1 MNEPTNDAPVTV
13 ERELQPCPHC
23 GNERIGMTSIR
34 DGYEVWCKCGA
45 TMQAHNP
52 NARQKAIDQWNMRHR
67 LAALA
72 SAPAPSWSETPEHIR
87 DHLALLAEVELHLQ
101 SSRVF
106 VTTREKMH
114 PCGVELHDELLG
126 KVTAAIETIGKG
138 QAHG

>member
-1 MNEPTNDAPVTV
+1 MTPTNDAPVTV
-13 ERELQPCPHC
+13 EQCDRDRAADHLAALGQI
-23 GNERIGMTSIR
+23 NAQFRIRTGMADEHSLVQTL
-34 DGYEVWCKCGA
+34 A
-45 TMQAHNP
+45 
-52 NARQKAIDQWNMRHR
+52 RHR